1 MLHPFPYIVGMARR
15 GSWRGVAPVADLLTE
30 VDRFR
35 EWAGNYPPGPR
46 SGEWECDYGHWN
58 DLNAAVLN
66 YVAGRPP
73 EAWPDESIQAV
84 LYAIARDNE
93 CQYLAHEVRLH
104 HPATL
109 VTLARA
115 ALSRGEPDAKWQL
128 ADELGHLGDE
138 GGEATRLL
146 LLFARD
152 EHEYVRRRALGA
164 LARVG
169 SPAVEP
175 LALEAWHRPDE
186 QQEWARMMALDC
198 LHRIGSPHL
207 EPLLAEAERDERQH
221 LRDFAKRIR
230 QGRTD

>member
-1 MLHPFPYIVGMARR
+1 M
-15 GSWRGVAPVADLLTE
+15 ADLLTE

-35 EWAGNYPPGPR
+35 AWADNYPPGPR

-58 DLNAAVLN
+58 ELYAAVLN
-66 YVAGRPP
+66 SVSASPP
-73 EAWPDESIQAV
+73 DVWPDEALQAV

-109 VTLARA
+109 VALARA
-115 ALSRGEPDAKWQL
+115 ASSRSEPDAKWQL
-128 ADELGHLGDE
+128 ADELGHLGGD
-138 GGEATRLL
+138 GGEADQLL
-146 LLFARD
+146 LILARD
-152 EHEYVRRRALGA
+152 EREYVRRRALAA

-169 SPAVEP
+169 SPAVER

-186 QQEWARMMALDC
+186 HQAWARMIALDC
-198 LHRIGSPHL
+198 LHRSGSPHL

-230 QGRTD
+230 QERAG

>member
-1 MLHPFPYIVGMARR
+1 M
-15 GSWRGVAPVADLLTE
+15 ADLLTE

-35 EWAGNYPPGPR
+35 GWAGNYPPGSR

-58 DLNAAVLN
+58 DLYAAVLN
-66 YVAGRPP
+66 YVAATPP
-73 EAWPDESIQAV
+73 EAWSDEASQAV

-93 CQYLAHEVRLH
+93 CQHLAHEVRLH

-109 VTLARA
+109 VAVARA
-115 ALSRGEPDAKWQL
+115 ALCRGEPDAKWQL
-128 ADELGHLGDE
+128 ADELGHLGGD
-138 GGEATRLL
+138 GGEADRLL
-146 LLFARD
+146 LILARD

-169 SPAVEP
+169 SPAVER

-186 QQEWARMMALDC
+186 HQEWARMMALDC

-207 EPLLAEAERDERQH
+207 EPLLAEAEWDERQH

-230 QGRTD
+230 QGRAG